1 MMLDFFRRNKNKTQ
15 EAPPLADLSGL
26 PLAEGDTV
34 ESLRYDLGT
43 CRVIFTEKGLTY
55 QSLNDGRQ
63 VSWHRMVDAATD
75 LQKVKKHVPKSKNQS
90 PETSAEK

>member
-1 MMLDFFRRNKNKTQ
+1 MFDFLKRSKKNKPTI
-15 EAPPLADLSGL
+15 PPLADLHGQ

-34 ESLRYDLGT
+34 ASLRYDLGE

-55 QSLNDGRQ
+55 QSLADGRQ

-75 LQKVKKHVPKSKNQS
+75 LQKVYKKVATDQEPS
-90 PETSAEK
+90 TSGSQKAK